1 MCNAD
6 LVKNADL
13 MWKQSV
19 WTSVI
24 ASSVSAHHLKE
35 GGMLVLTGA
44 QSALKATAGMVTLFT
59 VKLCNVLLAIKIGL
73 PVKVGFFYRNIRY
86 L

>member
-1 MCNAD
+1 MEKSSLVFEKPVFLTGFLFNTD

-24 ASSVSAHHLKE
+24 ASSVGAHHLKE

-44 QSALKATAGMVTLFT
+44 QTALKATAGRL
-59 VKLCNVLLAIKIGL
+59 
-73 PVKVGFFYRNIRY
+73 
-86 L
+86 

>member
-1 MCNAD
+1 LTIIYFSYWQVYVLTIFIAD

-24 ASSVSAHHLKE
+24 ASNIGAHYLKE

-44 QSALKATAGMVTLFT
+44 QAALKATAG
-59 VKLCNVLLAIKIGL
+59 K
-73 PVKVGFFYRNIRY
+73 
-86 L
+86 

>member
-1 MCNAD
+1 VILFNAD

-24 ASSVSAHHLKE
+24 ASSIGAHHLKE
-35 GGMLVLTGA
+35 GGMFVLTGA
-44 QSALKATAGMVTLFT
+44 QAALKATAGSDGVYCT
-59 VKLCNVLLAIKIGL
+59 VMIIVS
-73 PVKVGFFYRNIRY
+73 
-86 L
+86 

>member
-1 MCNAD
+1 MSLFNAD

-24 ASSVSAHHLKE
+24 ASNIGAHHLKE
-35 GGMLVLTGA
+35 GGVLVLTGA
-44 QSALKATAGMVTLFT
+44 QAALKATPG
-59 VKLCNVLLAIKIGL
+59 I
-73 PVKVGFFYRNIRY
+73 Y
-86 L
+86 

>member
-1 MCNAD
+1 
-6 LVKNADL
+6 
-13 MWKQSV
+13 V

-59 VKLCNVLLAIKIGL
+59 VKL
-73 PVKVGFFYRNIRY
+73 
-86 L
+86 

>member
-1 MCNAD
+1 MFLFIAD

-24 ASSVSAHHLKE
+24 ASNIGAYHLKE

-44 QSALKATAGMVTLFT
+44 QAALNATAG
-59 VKLCNVLLAIKIGL
+59 I
-73 PVKVGFFYRNIRY
+73 
-86 L
+86 

>member
-1 MCNAD
+1 
-6 LVKNADL
+6 

-35 GGMLVLTGA
+35 GGLLVLTGA
-44 QSALKATAGMVTLFT
+44 QAALKATAGMVTLFA
-59 VKLCNVLLAIKIGL
+59 VKLS
-73 PVKVGFFYRNIRY
+73 
-86 L
+86 

>member
-1 MCNAD
+1 MKCTDQLTDVSCYAD

-44 QSALKATAGMVTLFT
+44 QSALKATPGTSFA
-59 VKLCNVLLAIKIGL
+59 VL
-73 PVKVGFFYRNIRY
+73 
-86 L
+86 

>member
-1 MCNAD
+1 LKACIPSNLNCVSLFNAD

-24 ASSVSAHHLKE
+24 ASNIGAHHLKE
-35 GGMLVLTGA
+35 GGVLVLTGA
-44 QSALKATAGMVTLFT
+44 QAALKATPG
-59 VKLCNVLLAIKIGL
+59 I
-73 PVKVGFFYRNIRY
+73 Y
-86 L
+86 